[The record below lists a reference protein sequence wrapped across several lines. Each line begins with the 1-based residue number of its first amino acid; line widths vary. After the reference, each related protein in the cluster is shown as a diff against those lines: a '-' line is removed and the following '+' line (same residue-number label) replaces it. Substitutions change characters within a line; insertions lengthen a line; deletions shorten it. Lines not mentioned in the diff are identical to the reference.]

1 MNKMERY
8 IVLPSKPKFYR
19 RFVEAYRRRK
29 KNELDE
35 LFSKINTYHPKM
47 NLTIEINPSKF
58 LDTKIAGN
66 KNAFSQHKNNKLPVH
81 WKSTLPR
88 NYKDNV
94 IVGDLHC
101 ANKICSN

>member
-66 KNAFSQHKNNKLPVH
+66 KNAFPN
-81 WKSTLPR
+81 
-88 NYKDNV
+88 
-94 IVGDLHC
+94 I
-101 ANKICSN
+101 KITSCLSIGNPLCQEITKTMS

>member
-8 IVLPSKPKFYR
+8 SVLPSKPKLYC

-47 NLTIEINPSKF
+47 NLTIKINPSKF

-66 KNAFSQHKNNKLPVH
+66 KNAFSQHKNNKLPFH
-81 WKSTLPR
+81 WKSTVPR

-101 ANKICSN
+101 ANIICPD